1 MDLFAKV
8 VVVALVFSLA
18 IGFVFF
24 WSVILSKKR
33 AGEAVRV
40 SLPIS
45 AMVFFF
51 SSSYWSF
58 IIAGTLEFSGHKKYY
73 VAGAVSLII
82 FVVLVIFFTY
92 PKHNKP

>member
-33 AGEAVRV
+33 VGEAVRV

-45 AMVFFF
+45 AMVF